1 VLKKKKLVIGIGIL
15 AALAIMLLMDAVKI
29 SNEKHPPNP
38 VVLVDG
44 EKVDADLRG
53 YTWHGETQAVKR
65 ADAAS
70 VTEVKPR
77 SEITV
82 QFGTKDEPE
91 SIALD
96 TIYGNDHKKPV
107 YTGKYT
113 LSNKPGP
120 ITIRL
125 KAKWEG
131 KGQAEYTLSLNVEEE
146 SSYQELLADEAG
158 EYTVLAIREND
169 QSDLGAPE
177 DVYEAGAKRMDFRN
191 LDTVQRL
198 YTDLEVQQAP
208 YFIVFSFEKPV
219 LRTSDPGEAADYLR
233 THAD

>member
-1 VLKKKKLVIGIGIL
+1 MLKKKKLVIGIGIL

-29 SNEKHPPNP
+29 SNEKRPPNP
-38 VVLVDG
+38 VVMVDG

-65 ADAAS
+65 ANAAS

-96 TIYGNDHKKPV
+96 TIYGTDRKKPV
-107 YTGKYT
+107 YTGTYT

-120 ITIRL
+120 ITMRI

-131 KGQAEYTLSLNVEEE
+131 KGQAEYTVSLDVEEE
-146 SSYQELLADEAG
+146 SSYQELLAEEAG
-158 EYTVLAIREND
+158 EYTVLAIRKMTS
-169 QSDLGAPE
+169 QTWALL
-177 DVYEAGAKRMDFRN
+177 RMFIK
-191 LDTVQRL
+191 LEPTVWNIEIWIQFNEYILTWKSGRPRIL
-198 YTDLEVQQAP
+198 LCLALKSLSWERAIQVKQLST
-208 YFIVFSFEKPV
+208 
-219 LRTSDPGEAADYLR
+219 
-233 THAD
+233 

>member
-29 SNEKHPPNP
+29 SKEKHPPNP
-38 VVLVDG
+38 VVMVDG

-65 ADAAS
+65 ANAAS

-77 SEITV
+77 SEIAV
-82 QFGTKDEPE
+82 KFGTRDEPDYFV
-91 SIALD
+91 ID
-96 TIYGNDHKKPV
+96 TIYGNDRKKPV
-107 YTGKYT
+107 TDGSYT
-113 LSNKPGP
+113 LTNQPGP
-120 ITIRL
+120 VTVRI
-125 KAKWEG
+125 KAKWEEE
-131 KGQAEYTLSLNVEEE
+131 GQAEYTLSLNVEEE
-146 SSYQELLADEAG
+146 TEYQELLAEEAG
-158 EYTVLAIREND
+158 EFTVLTIREND
-169 QSDLGAPE
+169 QSDLGVTE
-177 DVYEAGAKRMDFRN
+177 DVYQAGAKRVEFRN

-198 YTDLEVQQAP
+198 YTDLEVRQAP

>member
-1 VLKKKKLVIGIGIL
+1 MLKKKKLVIGIGIL

-29 SNEKHPPNP
+29 SNEKRPPNP
-38 VVLVDG
+38 VVMVDG

-65 ADAAS
+65 ANAAS

-96 TIYGNDHKKPV
+96 TIYGTDRKKPV
-107 YTGKYT
+107 YTGTYT

-120 ITIRL
+120 ITMRI

-131 KGQAEYTLSLNVEEE
+131 KGQAEYTVSLDVEEE
-146 SSYQELLADEAG
+146 SSYQELLAEEAG

-169 QSDLGAPE
+169 QSDLGVTE
-177 DVYEAGAKRMDFRN
+177 DVYQAGANRVEYRN
-191 LDTVQRL
+191 LDTVQRI
-198 YTDLEVQQAP
+198 YTDLEVRQAP

-219 LRTSDPGEAADYLR
+219 LGTSDPGEAAEYIR

>member
-1 VLKKKKLVIGIGIL
+1 MLKKKKLVIGIGIL

-29 SNEKHPPNP
+29 SNEKRPPNP
-38 VVLVDG
+38 VVMVDG

-65 ADAAS
+65 ANAAS

-77 SEITV
+77 SELTV
-82 QFGTKDEPE
+82 KFGTRDEPE
-91 SIALD
+91 YYVID
-96 TIYGNDHKKPV
+96 TIYGSDRKKPV
-107 YTGKYT
+107 TNESYT
-113 LSNKPGP
+113 LTNQPGP
-120 ITIRL
+120 VTVRI
-125 KAKWEG
+125 KAKWEEE
-131 KGQAEYTLSLNVEEE
+131 GQAEYTLSLNVEEE
-146 SSYQELLADEAG
+146 TKYQELLADEDG

-169 QSDLGAPE
+169 QADLGVPE
-177 DVYEAGAKRMDFRN
+177 DVYKAGAKSVYFRN

-198 YTDLEVQQAP
+198 FTDLEVQQAP

-219 LRTSDPGEAADYLR
+219 LRTTDPGKAAEYIR

>member
-1 VLKKKKLVIGIGIL
+1 MLKKKKLVIGIGIL

-29 SNEKHPPNP
+29 SKEKHPPNP
-38 VVLVDG
+38 VVMVDG

-53 YTWHGETQAVKR
+53 YTWHDETQAVKR
-65 ADAAS
+65 ANAAS

-91 SIALD
+91 SVALD
-96 TIYGNDHKKPV
+96 TIYGTDRKKPV
-107 YTGKYT
+107 YTGTYT
-113 LSNKPGP
+113 LSNQPGP
-120 ITIRL
+120 ITMRI

-131 KGQAEYTLSLNVEEE
+131 KGQAEYTVSLDVEEE
-146 SSYQELLADEAG
+146 SSYQELLAEEAG
-158 EYTVLAIREND
+158 EFTVLAIREND
-169 QSDLGAPE
+169 QSDLGVPE
-177 DVYEAGAKRMDFRN
+177 DVYGAGAKHVQFRN

-219 LRTSDPGEAADYLR
+219 LRTTDPGKVADYLR

>member
-1 VLKKKKLVIGIGIL
+1 MLKKKKLVIGIGIL
-15 AALAIMLLMDAVKI
+15 GALAIMLLMDTVKI
-29 SNEKHPPNP
+29 SKEKHPPSP
-38 VVLVDG
+38 VVMIDG
-44 EKVDADLRG
+44 KKVEADLRG

-65 ADAAS
+65 ANAAS

-91 SIALD
+91 SVALD
-96 TIYGNDHKKPV
+96 TIYGTDRKKPV
-107 YTGKYT
+107 YTGTYT
-113 LSNKPGP
+113 LSNNPGP
-120 ITIRL
+120 ITVRI

-131 KGQAEYTLSLNVEEE
+131 KGQAEYTVSLDVEEV
-146 SSYQELLADEAG
+146 SSYQELLAEEAG
-158 EYTVLAIREND
+158 EFTVLAIREND
-169 QSDLGAPE
+169 QADMGVTE
-177 DVYEAGAKRMDFRN
+177 DVYQAGAKRVEFRN

-198 YTDLEVQQAP
+198 YTDLEVRQAP